1 MERQIVI
8 AHFFHKNFDYYFEER
23 MRYLKKDR
31 KDLYLKT
38 IVHPIHTILEQ
49 SFFLPT
55 KISSEQKQH
64 PFNLNS
70 IRFKRFEPP
79 PSVNFVKKKKKK
91 RKYN

>member
-1 MERQIVI
+1 MGRQIVI

-49 SFFLPT
+49 SFFFTNKNIVRTKATSFQFKFHSIQKIRAPT
-55 KISSEQKQH
+55 
-64 PFNLNS
+64 
-70 IRFKRFEPP
+70 
-79 PSVNFVKKKKKK
+79 V
-91 RKYN
+91 RKLR

>member
-1 MERQIVI
+1 MGRQIVI

-49 SFFLPT
+49 SFFFYQ
-55 KISSEQKQH
+55 QKYR
-64 PFNLNS
+64 PNKSNILS
-70 IRFKRFEPP
+70 I
-79 PSVNFVKKKKKK
+79 
-91 RKYN
+91 